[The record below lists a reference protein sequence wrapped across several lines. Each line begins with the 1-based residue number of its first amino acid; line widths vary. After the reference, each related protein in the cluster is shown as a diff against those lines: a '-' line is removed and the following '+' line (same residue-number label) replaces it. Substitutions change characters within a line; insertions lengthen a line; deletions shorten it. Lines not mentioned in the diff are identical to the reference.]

1 MQFNE
6 NENPQTLVIAF
17 PNEKVVAS
25 YGPLNT
31 DYKRKAL
38 EILLTFLTSYREKRN
53 QGMNFQSWQVDRLD
67 GRKQLHTTVCEVF
80 ILEMAMET
88 VTKQVIFDS
97 LLTIDLRHWIASQ
110 CLSHNFSRSTPKQIK
125 TKIERITMAPRFK
138 TDSGLYYK
146 CMK

>member
-1 MQFNE
+1 
-6 NENPQTLVIAF
+6 
-17 PNEKVVAS
+17 
-25 YGPLNT
+25 
-31 DYKRKAL
+31 
-38 EILLTFLTSYREKRN
+38 
-53 QGMNFQSWQVDRLD
+53 
-67 GRKQLHTTVCEVF
+67 
-80 ILEMAMET
+80 MET

-125 TKIERITMAPRFK
+125 AKIERITMAPRFK